1 MLKSTRSQR
10 GNRRLSPFSS
20 VVTLALWRWR
30 QTGFLLSIIALGMI
44 AAVLIASSIPLF
56 SDVMTTAGLR
66 NTLRSTPDDSEIVA
80 TSNTAGLSAA
90 SIKAVHDQ
98 FETLLQPSLGSYVQ
112 APEFSLTIGDF
123 SFAAPAKE
131 KRSLVVNAVNM
142 AHARAHVA
150 HVQGQMASPTN
161 AQSNALDVMI
171 TPTTAKRLGLHIGST
186 IPLYF
191 NYYTKPI
198 PGAFSNQPSPLQQKL
213 LVTARVSGLF
223 DIDPANSAYWH
234 GNDYQPTSVSVQGQ
248 SSYTYDFMTSDTRFV
263 SIVEQVR
270 TLNKADATFSTMGA
284 YSLLWSYHLNPTM
297 ATVGNLDALI
307 NNIASL
313 QNQYQADYGD
323 STFVE
328 DAARTFP
335 FVSKIDLSS
344 TLFSYPEEPSNL
356 ERFRSRISVAQ
367 IPAAVLTIMI
377 MVLIL
382 FFVSLMTNL
391 LVDRQA
397 EAIALLRSR
406 GASSNQIFWALM
418 TQCIGLGIVAL
429 VLALPLAVFLIFSI
443 ASRMLPAASRDALN
457 VITSNPVV
465 ALQRGLWYALA
476 VILVVWLTMAIS
488 IFAASR
494 SDVLALRRQS
504 SRSNKRP
511 LWQRLNLDVIAAAV
525 ALAGYGI
532 SYYLTAIS
540 DVIQGDAR
548 TLIATP
554 LSIIAP
560 FFLIIGCMF
569 LFLRIFPMLLRLLAS
584 LVARGRG
591 AVSMLALA
599 QIGRTP
605 RQAIRMTL
613 LLALATAFALF
624 TLVYTATQAQHIQ
637 DISIYQVGADISG
650 ENNAT
655 ISQYNT
661 AVLINRYKNVPGV
674 LATSTGFDTQ
684 AVGGRGGGITL
695 DMRAVD
701 AATFGAAVNWPT
713 QDEAKQGNA
722 LLTQMVRRDTMATKL
737 EVLPVVIDA
746 NTASR
751 LLLHVNSALTV
762 RIAGLNVQDMSCV
775 VIGIVPHIPTINDR
789 IGVGGKGAV
798 VPGGILLDYTTYKT
812 VYTNKLHRLKDTF
825 IVSDVPTLNHV
836 WLHTK
841 SDDASLIG
849 IRTFLK
855 KPQYALQNVSDRWQI
870 LASLNTDPLY
880 LILSGLMAVGT
891 VTALLLALIGDL
903 LASWLSARMRLTN
916 FAVLRAIGTTP
927 REVASMLTWEQAIV
941 YTIGL
946 LLGIGFGLVLA
957 NTMIPALSFTDLNST
972 LANNDQLYALQT
984 AFPTRL
990 IFPST
995 LIWGLVAMVALY
1007 GIALATMVRV
1017 VSRPTLGQA
1026 LRLNED

>member
-1 MLKSTRSQR
+1 MVKSTRSQR

-20 VVTLALWRWR
+20 VVTLAMWRWR

-80 TSNTAGLSAA
+80 TSNTSAISAA
-90 SIKAVHDQ
+90 SIQAMHDQ
-98 FETLLQPSLGSYVQ
+98 FDGLLKPSLGSYIQ
-112 APEFSLTIGDF
+112 APEFSFVTGDL
-123 SFAAPAKE
+123 SFAAPSKE
-131 KRSLVVNAVNM
+131 QRSLVMSAVNV
-142 AHARAHVA
+142 AHAQPHLS
-150 HVQGQMASPTN
+150 HLKGKMAGTTN
-161 AQSNALDVMI
+161 AEPNTLDVMM
-171 TPTTAKRLGLHIGST
+171 TPTTAKRLGLKVGST
-186 IPLYF
+186 FPLNF
-191 NYYTKPI
+191 NYYAKPL
-198 PGAFSNQPSPLQQKL
+198 PTAYSNDPSPPQKKQPL
-213 LVTARVSGLF
+213 TARVSALF
-223 DIDPANSAYWH
+223 DIDSANSAYWH
-234 GNDYQPTSVSVQGQ
+234 GNNYEPLITSSQGKAF
-248 SSYTYDFMTSDTRFV
+248 YTYNFMISDTRFV
-263 SIVEQVR
+263 SMVEQVK
-270 TLNKADATFSTMGA
+270 TLNKADAAFTTAGS
-284 YSLLWSYHLNPTM
+284 YSFLWSYHLNPTM
-297 ATVGNLDALI
+297 ATVGNLDELI
-307 NNIASL
+307 NRIDGL

-323 STFVE
+323 STFVG
-328 DAARTFP
+328 DSTRTFP

-344 TLFSYPEEPSNL
+344 TLFSYSDHPSNL
-356 ERFRSRISVAQ
+356 ERFRSRIAVAQ

-397 EAIALLRSR
+397 EAIAVLRSR
-406 GASSNQIFWALM
+406 GASSNQVFWALM
-418 TQCIGLGIVAL
+418 AQCISLGIVAL
-429 VLALPLAVFLIFSI
+429 LIALPLAVFLIYSI
-443 ASRMLPAASRDALN
+443 ASRMLPVASRDALN
-457 VITSNPVV
+457 VITNNPVA
-465 ALQRGLWYALA
+465 ALQRGIWYALA

-494 SDVLALRRQS
+494 SDVLAIRRQS
-504 SRSNKRP
+504 GRSNKRP
-511 LWQRLNLDVIAAAV
+511 LWQRLNLDVIAAII

-532 SYYLTAIS
+532 SYYLTSIS
-540 DVIQGDAR
+540 NVIQGDAR

-560 FFLIIGCMF
+560 FFLIIGFMF
-569 LFLRIFPMLLRLLAS
+569 LFLRLFPLLLRFMAS

-605 RQAIRMTL
+605 RQSIRMTL

-624 TLVYTATQAQHIQ
+624 TLVYTASQAQHIQ
-637 DISIYQVGADISG
+637 DISTYQVGADMSG
-650 ENNAT
+650 E
-655 ISQYNT
+655 IGGGPSQPDTT
-661 AVLINRYKNVPGV
+661 ALIKRYKNAPGV
-674 LATSTGFDTQ
+674 LGASAGYATE
-684 AVGGRGGGITL
+684 AIGGRGGGISL
-695 DMRAVD
+695 EVRAVD
-701 AATFGAAVNWPT
+701 AATFGSTVIWPS
-713 QDEAKQGNA
+713 QDEAKKGNA
-722 LLTQMVRRDTMATKL
+722 LLTQMIAKDKVAAKL
-737 EVLPVVIDA
+737 EVLPVIIDT
-746 NTASR
+746 NTANR
-751 LLLHVNSALTV
+751 LLLHVNSTLTV
-762 RIAGLNVQDMSCV
+762 RISGLNVQDMSCV
-775 VIGIVPHIPTINDR
+775 VMGIVPHIPTVNDR
-789 IGVGGKGAV
+789 IAVGGQGAV
-798 VPGGILLDYTTYKT
+798 IPGGVLMDYTTYRT
-812 VYTNKLHRLKDTF
+812 VYTSKLHKLKNKF
-825 IVSDVPTLNHV
+825 LLPDVPGLNHV

-849 IRTFLK
+849 LRTFLK
-855 KPQYALQNVSDRWQI
+855 KPQYTLQNLLDRWQI

-880 LILSGLMAVGT
+880 LILSGLMVVGT
-891 VTALLLALIGDL
+891 VTALLLALVGDL

-916 FAVLRAIGTTP
+916 FAILRAIGTTP

-957 NTMIPALSFTDLNST
+957 NTMIPALSFTDLNTT
-972 LANNDQLYALQT
+972 LANNDQLYSLQT

-995 LIWGLVAMVALY
+995 LIWGLVVMVGLY